1 MNLYLAWSLEQL
13 VVALVIGISLLL
25 LAMRSLVSEGFI
37 EKPLSL
43 GKRVACILAFLVVIL
58 FMAVNVG
65 QRQSELGRSS
75 FNGDAPLRVDKVE
88 RDDLNSEKV
97 SELFRESL
105 KDNPNRA
112 Q

>member
-13 VVALVIGISLLL
+13 VLTVVVGVSVLLF
-25 LAMRSLVSEGFI
+25 AMRSLFYEGFI

-43 GKRVACILAFLVVIL
+43 GKRVACILVFLAVISS
-58 FMAVNVG
+58 MAINVG

-75 FNGDAPLRVDKVE
+75 FNGDAPLRVDKVV

-97 SELFRESL
+97 GKQFKELL
-105 KDNPNRA
+105 DNY
-112 Q
+112 

>member
-13 VVALVIGISLLL
+13 VVVIVVGVPVLLF
-25 LAMRSLVSEGFI
+25 AMRSLVSEGFI

-75 FNGDAPLRVDKVE
+75 FNGDAPLQIDKVV
-88 RDDLNSEKV
+88 RDDLDSEKV
-97 SELFRESL
+97 SELFKESL
-105 KDNPNRA
+105 KEKK
-112 Q
+112 

>member
-97 SELFRESL
+97 SELFEKSL
-105 KDNPNRA
+105 KEKK
-112 Q
+112 

>member
-1 MNLYLAWSLEQL
+1 MNLYLAWSFEQL
-13 VVALVIGISLLL
+13 VLTVVVGVAVLLFV
-25 LAMRSLVSEGFI
+25 MRSLVSEGFI

-43 GKRVACILAFLVVIL
+43 GKRVSCILAFLVVISS
-58 FMAVNVG
+58 MAVNVG

-97 SELFRESL
+97 NELFKETI
-105 KDNPNRA
+105 KEKK
-112 Q
+112 

>member
-13 VVALVIGISLLL
+13 VLTVVVGVAVLLF
-25 LAMRSLVSEGFI
+25 AMRSLFYEGYI

-43 GKRVACILAFLVVIL
+43 GKRVACILSFLVVISY
-58 FMAVNVG
+58 MAINVG

-88 RDDLNSEKV
+88 RDDLNSETVGKQFK
-97 SELFRESL
+97 EFL
-105 KDNPNRA
+105 NNY
-112 Q
+112 

>member
-13 VVALVIGISLLL
+13 VLTVVVGVAVLLF
-25 LAMRSLVSEGFI
+25 AMRSLVSKGFI

-43 GKRVACILAFLVVIL
+43 SKRVACILAFLVVISS
-58 FMAVNVG
+58 MAINVG

-75 FNGDAPLRVDKVE
+75 FNGDAPLQIDKVV

-97 SELFRESL
+97 GKQF
-105 KDNPNRA
+105 KDLLNNY
-112 Q
+112 

>member
-13 VVALVIGISLLL
+13 VLTVVVGVAVLLF
-25 LAMRSLVSEGFI
+25 AMRSLFYGGFI

-43 GKRVACILAFLVVIL
+43 GKRVACILALLVVIL
-58 FMAVNVG
+58 SMAINVG

-97 SELFRESL
+97 SELFEKSL
-105 KDNPNRA
+105 KEKK
-112 Q
+112 

>member
-13 VVALVIGISLLL
+13 VLTVVVGVAVLLF
-25 LAMRSLVSEGFI
+25 AMRSLVSKGFI
-37 EKPLSL
+37 EKHLTL
-43 GKRVACILAFLVVIL
+43 GKRVASILAVLVVIL
-58 FMAVNVG
+58 SMAINVG

-97 SELFRESL
+97 NELFKESL
-105 KDNPNRA
+105 KEKK
-112 Q
+112 

>member
-13 VVALVIGISLLL
+13 VLSVGVGVSVLL
-25 LAMRSLVSEGFI
+25 LAMRSLASEGFI

-43 GKRVACILAFLVVIL
+43 GKRVACISAFLVVIL

-75 FNGDAPLRVDKVE
+75 FNGDAPLQIDKVV

-97 SELFRESL
+97 GKQF
-105 KDNPNRA
+105 KDLLNNY
-112 Q
+112 